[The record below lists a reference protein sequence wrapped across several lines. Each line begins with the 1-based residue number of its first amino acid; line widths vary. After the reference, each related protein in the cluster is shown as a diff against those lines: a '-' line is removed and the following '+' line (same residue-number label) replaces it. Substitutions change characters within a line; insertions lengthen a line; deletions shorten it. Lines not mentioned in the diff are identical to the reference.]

1 MKAPSLRWHHFDDV
15 HEAHGRLPL
24 TSLAETAA
32 TRLLERLPY
41 VSRKEIEYMSVEI
54 VKRFMHTAEDNPSIQ
69 RQLQAV
75 PKGGQL
81 TIGEFVKIG
90 AKAGFTFTEQDYEDA
105 VSEMLS
111 AKHAAGALNDTEL
124 ALISGGLMCVSSD
137 GTHCLCCPNP
147 TPNPGTQ
154 HP

>member
-1 MKAPSLRWHHFDDV
+1 
-15 HEAHGRLPL
+15 
-24 TSLAETAA
+24 
-32 TRLLERLPY
+32 
-41 VSRKEIEYMSVEI
+41 MSVEI
-54 VKRFMHTAEDNPSIQ
+54 VKRFMHAAEANPSIQ
-69 RQLQAV
+69 KQLQAV
-75 PKGGQL
+75 PRGGQL

-90 AKAGFTFTEQDYEDA
+90 GKAGYTFTEQDYEDA

-124 ALISGGLMCVSSD
+124 ALISGGMMCVSSD

-147 TPNPGTQ
+147 TPNPGTT

>member
-1 MKAPSLRWHHFDDV
+1 
-15 HEAHGRLPL
+15 
-24 TSLAETAA
+24 
-32 TRLLERLPY
+32 
-41 VSRKEIEYMSVEI
+41 MSVEI
-54 VKRFMHTAEDNPSIQ
+54 IKRFMQSAETNPSIQ

-75 PKGGQL
+75 PRGGQL
-81 TIGEFVKIG
+81 SVGEFVKIG
-90 AKAGFTFTEQDYEDA
+90 AKAGFAFTEQDYEDA
-105 VSEMLS
+105 INEMLS

-137 GTHCLCCPNP
+137 GTHCLCCKVQ

>member
-1 MKAPSLRWHHFDDV
+1 
-15 HEAHGRLPL
+15 
-24 TSLAETAA
+24 
-32 TRLLERLPY
+32 
-41 VSRKEIEYMSVEI
+41 MSVEI
-54 VKRFMHTAEDNPSIQ
+54 VKRFMQSAEINPSIQ

-75 PKGGQL
+75 PRGGQL

-90 AKAGFTFTEQDYEDA
+90 GRAGFTFTEQDYEDA
-105 VSEMLS
+105 IGEILS

-124 ALISGGLMCVSSD
+124 ALISGGMMCVSSD
-137 GTHCLCCPNP
+137 GTHCTCCSVQ